1 YGKTWTKI
9 IEGISAPAFV
19 NVVREDPAHSGL
31 LFAGTETGLY
41 VSFGGNHWRSLQ
53 LNLPTASIRD
63 LVIHGDDV
71 VVATH
76 GRGFWI
82 LDDITPLR
90 QISRQIA
97 AEEGHLFQPQTAI
110 RLRRSVSGDTPL
122 PPEVPAGENPP
133 TGAIIDYFLSATP

>member
-1 YGKTWTKI
+1 K
-9 IEGISAPAFV
+9 
-19 NVVREDPAHSGL
+19 
-31 LFAGTETGLY
+31 ETGIY
-41 VSFGGNHWRSLQ
+41 VSVAAGDHWQSLQ

-76 GRGFWI
+76 GRGFGI

-110 RLRRSVSGDTPL
+110 RLRRSENNDTPL

-133 TGAIIDYFLSATP
+133 TGAAIDYLLKATPADAITLEILDSGGKAIRQFSTSDQP